1 MRIVGTTFIFALLL
15 LGLCVYVAQ
24 VVPANIE
31 STISTEIERKFVAND
46 LPQIDISVRGRD
58 VTLAGSVD
66 SQTQLDLAMQLASR
80 NAGVRAVMTT
90 MVVVADE
97 SVLDSE

>member
-1 MRIVGTTFIFALLL
+1 MRIIGTTFVFALLL
-15 LGLCVYVAQ
+15 LGLCVYVAR
-24 VVPANIE
+24 VVPVNIE
-31 STISTEIERKFVAND
+31 SSISTEIERKFVDND
-46 LPQIDISVRGRD
+46 LPQIDISVHGRD

-97 SVLDSE
+97 SVLDNE